1 MWLTNKKRFP
11 IVMLLTVGVMPSFV
25 KKWFYILKGYKIG
38 RNVHFGFGSV
48 IIGELVS
55 IDDYT
60 RIGLF
65 AVIKSK
71 NLKLG
76 KHVNIGALTFFDSQ
90 EIEIGDYSII
100 REQVY
105 VGGMTTPKSILKI
118 GKNVKI
124 FQFTVLNTTDVL
136 TIEDNVGIGGRCS
149 IFTHGSW
156 QSILEGYPVQFAPVT
171 IKTNVWLPWH
181 VFVMPGVTINEG
193 ATIAANSLVSTDVP
207 AFSLV
212 AGMPA
217 KVIKGPP
224 EYPKN
229 ITTETKVDLFKN
241 IIDDFVA
248 FLKYFNVCVEVIESA
263 DYIKT
268 KLSWYN
274 PKLFGKKKGSTD
286 LLFLHRNR
294 EDIRSLITNCSV
306 LISLP
311 TFPAETKDNL
321 LREHV
326 SWFDIE
332 LKESGGDVTFITK
345 EVNSFLSRYGIRFQN
360 NYNKIKE

>member
-1 MWLTNKKRFP
+1 MWITNKKRFP
-11 IVMLLTVGVMPSFV
+11 IVMLLTVGIMPSFV

-55 IDDYT
+55 IGDHT
-60 RIGLF
+60 RIGSL

-71 NLKLG
+71 NVKLG

-156 QSILEGYPVQFAPVT
+156 QSILEGYPAQFAPVT
-171 IKTNVWLPWH
+171 IKKNVWLPWH

-193 ATIAANSLVSTDVP
+193 ATIGANSLVTKDVP
-207 AFSLV
+207 AFSLA
-212 AGMPA
+212 AGIPA
-217 KVIKGPP
+217 KVIKAPP

-229 ITTETKVDLFKN
+229 ITTENKVDLFKN
-241 IIDDFVA
+241 IIEDFVA
-248 FLKYFNVCVEVIESA
+248 FLKYFNVSVQKIEST

-268 KLSWYN
+268 KLSWDK
-274 PKLFGKKKGSTD
+274 PKLFGKKKGSAD
-286 LLFLHRNR
+286 LLFLLRNR
-294 EDIRSLITNCSV
+294 EDLQSLITNCSV

-311 TFPAETKDNL
+311 TFPVETKDEL
-321 LREHV
+321 LRKNV

-332 LKESGGDVTFITK
+332 LKEFGGDVTLVTK
-345 EVNSFLSRYGIRFQN
+345 EISLYLSRYGIRLQN
-360 NYNKIKE
+360 DYKKIEE